1 MNNGYDQ
8 GGVMRLR
15 RFGIARII
23 FREEADMK
31 RRDVL
36 QTAAGAAML
45 SLVQGQVMAAQTGT
59 KAPATEAE
67 EILARLVNNDIPKAV
82 SFDAR
87 MRTLISIASLTALGD
102 ARVLADVIDAGL
114 AEGVE
119 PLAMREAMV
128 QAMAYSGL
136 PSTIRA
142 QEVLADILKRRGRN
156 FPSEAAATVTDATRF
171 ADGLKVQ
178 KAIFGAA
185 IDAMHKNARA
195 DERALTVDLLTGY
208 CFGDTYT
215 RKGLALK
222 ERELLTFVVI
232 ASMGGCEPQV
242 KAHAAGNIAVG
253 TTRGELI
260 DAIVVMLPFIGFP
273 KSLNAL
279 AMVNEAAPAK

>member
-1 MNNGYDQ
+1 
-8 GGVMRLR
+8 
-15 RFGIARII
+15 
-23 FREEADMK
+23 
-31 RRDVL
+31 
-36 QTAAGAAML
+36 
-45 SLVQGQVMAAQTGT
+45 MAAD
-59 KAPATEAE
+59 KKAAAPATDAE
-67 EILARLVNNDIPKAV
+67 VILKRLLEKDVPQAV
-82 SFDAR
+82 GFDAR

-102 ARVLADVIDAGL
+102 ERVLAQVVDSGL
-114 AEGVE
+114 AAGVK
-119 PLAMREAMV
+119 PLEMREAMV

-142 QEVLADILKRRGRN
+142 QDVLADVLKRQSKT
-156 FPSEAAATVTDATRF
+156 FPAESSTTVTDESRF

-178 KAIFGAA
+178 KGIFGAA
-185 IDAMHKNARA
+185 IDAMRKNARA

-215 RKGLALK
+215 RTGLPLK

-253 TTRGELI
+253 TTRKELI

>member
-1 MNNGYDQ
+1 
-8 GGVMRLR
+8 
-15 RFGIARII
+15 
-23 FREEADMK
+23 
-31 RRDVL
+31 
-36 QTAAGAAML
+36 
-45 SLVQGQVMAAQTGT
+45 MAAD
-59 KAPATEAE
+59 KKAAAPATDAE
-67 EILARLVNNDIPKAV
+67 VILKRLLEKDVPQAV

-102 ARVLADVIDAGL
+102 ARVLAQVVDSGL
-114 AEGVE
+114 AAGVK
-119 PLAMREAMV
+119 PLEMREAMV

-142 QEVLADILKRRGRN
+142 QDVLADVLKRQGKT
-156 FPSEAAATVTDATRF
+156 FPAESSTTVTDESRF

-178 KAIFGAA
+178 KGIFGAA

-215 RKGLALK
+215 RTGLPLK

-253 TTRGELI
+253 TTRKELI

>member
-1 MNNGYDQ
+1 
-8 GGVMRLR
+8 
-15 RFGIARII
+15 
-23 FREEADMK
+23 MK
-31 RRDVL
+31 RRHIL

-45 SLVQGQVMAAQTGT
+45 NLLVQGQAMAEQTQGK
-59 KAPATEAE
+59 KAPATDADA
-67 EILARLVNNDIPKAV
+67 ILSRLITKDVPQAV
-82 SFDAR
+82 GFDAR

-102 ARVLADVIDAGL
+102 DRVLAQIVAQGIKD
-114 AEGVE
+114 GVE
-119 PLAMREAMV
+119 PLAMREAMM

-142 QEVLADILKRRGRN
+142 IDVLAAELERAGKP
-156 FPSEAAATVTDATRF
+156 FPTQSAATVTDADRF
-171 ADGLKVQ
+171 EKGLKEQ
-178 KAIFGAA
+178 KGIFGSG
-185 IDAMHKNARA
+185 IDTMHKNARP
-195 DERALTVDLLTGY
+195 DERSLIVDLLTAY

-215 RKGLALK
+215 RTGLTLK
-222 ERELLTFVVI
+222 EREFLTFCVI

-253 TTRGELI
+253 RTRKELI